1 MQKKNFRRGPRK
13 AAPSRQGEN
22 MSIPHPPPI
31 QDIGLRR
38 EVRLRF
44 ACTSAF
50 AADVTFQNLL
60 DIINVVTVSAVSAVD
75 LFTAVKVKAVEV
87 WANALANATVQ
98 AVVIYDDTVL
108 GAQGDQRIH
117 QDSSMGIEPAHVR
130 AVPGRMTQAA
140 QFQASSANKAF
151 YLSVPQGAVVDL
163 ELSFRNPFAGL
174 SVATQNPPAGGTA
187 GAIYQRGFDGV
198 AAAGSKF
205 TPQGPLAI
213 N

>member
-1 MQKKNFRRGPRK
+1 M
-13 AAPSRQGEN
+13 
-22 MSIPHPPPI
+22 IPHPPPI
-31 QDIGLRR
+31 QDLGLRR
-38 EVRLRF
+38 DIRLRF
-44 ACTSAF
+44 ACNSAF
-50 AADVTFQNLL
+50 ASDVTFQNLL
-60 DIINVVTVSAVSAVD
+60 DILNIVTVTAVSAAD

-87 WANALANATVQ
+87 WANGITNTTVQ
-98 AVVIYDDTVL
+98 VVVIFDDTVL
-108 GAQGDQRIH
+108 GAQGDQKIH

-130 AVPGRMTQAA
+130 AVPSRQSQSA

-151 YLSVPQGAVVDL
+151 FLNAPQGAVVDL

-187 GAIYQRGFDGV
+187 GAIYMRGLDGV
-198 AAAGSKF
+198 AAAASKF